1 MNTSQPSNDSIRVLH
16 VDDDET
22 QLLMMREFLLI
33 FDPEIE
39 IDSVINPL
47 KVEEKLNKTWY
58 DCIIMDYQMPEMTG
72 IDLARNIRKENSIP
86 IILYT
91 GRGSEEVA
99 EKAFSVGVTDYF
111 RKELSTQHYQVLAK
125 RIRDVVEKQRMEK
138 VYTSIIKEASDSV
151 VVAVDEKLVFA
162 NKAFIDLV
170 GVSSISDLMGVN
182 VLNLLN
188 NVDKNSVRNEIES
201 LLKDE
206 KSYVISELELRRK
219 DSKNVPVEVNTSV
232 LDYFGKKSILFFIR
246 DIRER
251 KVLEDE
257 IKKSETKYR
266 SLFELAPDGIIT
278 INLKGDVTW
287 INPAY
292 STITGYTRE
301 EIVGKKIWSLSPV
314 RASDVK
320 MFFKLFVNL
329 IKGKSIPPLEFQWIS
344 KDGKQ
349 GWGEGRASL
358 LKINNKMTEVLLITR
373 DITAR
378 KLMEEDLR
386 KYSKDMEHLADE
398 RARKLLDSEK
408 MIAAGAIASTVAHDL
423 RGPLGAIR
431 NAVYLMDL
439 APEKSDE
446 MKKIIMRALENATEM
461 LNNIRSK
468 TAEDV
473 LNLEEV
479 EIASFIKSVITE
491 TPIPSWITV
500 RSDLKEA
507 TVLID
512 KLRIRRVLENL
523 IRNAIDAMPES
534 GKLQINSK
542 KAENRI
548 MIEIKD
554 TGTGIPD
561 NILRDLFK
569 PFQTTKVKGTGLGL
583 YYCKKTL
590 EAHGGTIDVKSKIGK
605 GTKVTLE
612 IPLKTIMEREIES
625 LTIVSDSETHQAE
638 NQDITQLL
646 HFKL

>member
-47 KVEEKLNKTWY
+47 KVEERLNKTWY

-182 VLNLLN
+182 ILDLLN
-188 NVDKNSVRNEIES
+188 NVDKNSIRNEIES

-583 YYCKKTL
+583 YYCEKTL